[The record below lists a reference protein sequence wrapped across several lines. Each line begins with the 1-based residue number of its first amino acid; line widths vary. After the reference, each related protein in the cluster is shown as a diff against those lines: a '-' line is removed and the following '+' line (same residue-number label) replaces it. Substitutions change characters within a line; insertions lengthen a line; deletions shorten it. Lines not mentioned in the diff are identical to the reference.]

1 MDVPNFIEIYEN
13 VLDENTCNLIINEF
27 DQMWKNSA
35 KIINKPSNNHEI
47 PVIEHADV
55 GYRTDQSLFAEN
67 YSPEAYMAVNKALE
81 VGLKKYAEKY
91 AAIKQYKGLLNQTV
105 KIQRTPI
112 RGGFHSWHFEQIP
125 KENGQRAL
133 VWTLY
138 LNTLP
143 EGDGESEYLYQGI
156 KVRPE
161 AGKLVI
167 WPTTFTH
174 LHRGNPPY
182 TCTKYIATGW
192 FLVQD

>member
-47 PVIEHADV
+47 PVVEHTDV
-55 GYRTDQSLFAEN
+55 SYRTDQSLFAEN
-67 YSPEAYMAVNKALE
+67 YSPEAYMAVNKVLE
-81 VGLKKYAEKY
+81 EGLKRYAEKY

-112 RGGFHSWHFEQIP
+112 KGGFHTWHFEQIP
-125 KENGQRAL
+125 KENCQRAL

-143 EGDGESEYLYQGI
+143 EGDGDTEYLYQGI

-167 WPTTFTH
+167 WPTAFTH